1 MEMSISDSA
10 LCDSIQ
16 ATCGENEDLERRL
29 DVVKITS
36 PSWIERRRISAKIIG
51 TLIDEAAG
59 KKIFLADVISVPI
72 NDVWTNVTPGLFK
85 AFLGDVEKQAKL
97 AKGALNRSVFVR
109 TISFSFLIA
118 HVAARLS

>member
-59 KKIFLADVISVPI
+59 KKIFLADVISVP
-72 NDVWTNVTPGLFK
+72 TNVTPGRFK